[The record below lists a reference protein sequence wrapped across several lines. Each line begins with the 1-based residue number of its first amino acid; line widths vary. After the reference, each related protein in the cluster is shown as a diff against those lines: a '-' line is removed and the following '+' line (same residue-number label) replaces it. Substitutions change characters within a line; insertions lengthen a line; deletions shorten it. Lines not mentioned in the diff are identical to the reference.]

1 MKNICELPVGELREA
16 VLKKKV
22 STREVAA
29 SFLKRIEEQDQV
41 IRAFLTVDRDLI
53 LSEADRID
61 QGLKEGKYSK
71 ESALPGIP
79 VALKDNIIT
88 RGTRTTCGSKILENY
103 IPPYDAT
110 VVSSLKREGALIFG
124 KCNCDEFAMGSST
137 ENSAFQQTR
146 NPADTERVPGGS
158 SGGSAAAVAARF
170 APLSLGSDTGGS
182 IRQPAAF
189 CGVTGLKPTY
199 GLVSRYGLVAFGSSL
214 DQIGPFGRSAE
225 DTALLLNAI
234 AGHDSRDSTSA
245 PRPSEDFTAL
255 LKKDIRGTRIGFC
268 PEWFSS
274 GLDPEISASIKQ
286 ALEKLEK
293 LGCAIVEIQLPY
305 SQYAIETYYIIAPAE
320 ASSNLARFDGVKFGF
335 RSTDHTD
342 LESMYRNTR
351 TQGFGDEVKRRIL
364 IGTYVLSSG
373 YYDAYFL
380 KAGKVRNLIRQDYL
394 KAFEKVDFIAGPTT
408 PTPPFKLGEKTTNP
422 LEMYLSDIYTVGAN
436 LAGIPALSMPCGETS
451 AGLPIGLQLQGPHF
465 CEAAMLSVASA
476 LETELNLEYA

>member
-1 MKNICELPVGELREA
+1 MKTICELPVRQLKDA
-16 VLKKKV
+16 VLKREV
-22 STREVAA
+22 SAREVAS
-29 SFLKRIEEQDQV
+29 SFLEKVEEKDQV
-41 IRAFLTVDRDLI
+41 IKTFLTIDRGLI

-61 QGLKEGKYSK
+61 QEIQAGKLSEK
-71 ESALPGIP
+71 SALPGIP
-79 VALKDNIIT
+79 VAIKDNIIT
-88 RGTRTTCGSKILENY
+88 RGTRTTCGSKILGNY

-110 VVSSLKREGALIFG
+110 VISSLKREGALIFG

-158 SGGSAAAVAARF
+158 SGGSAAAVAAGF
-170 APLSLGSDTGGS
+170 VPLSLGSDTGGS

-214 DQIGPFGRSAE
+214 DQIGPFGKSAG
-225 DTALLLNAI
+225 DTALLLKAI
-234 AGHDSRDSTSA
+234 SGHDSRDSTSA
-245 PRPSEDFTAL
+245 SRTPEDFTAL
-255 LKKDIRGTRIGFC
+255 LGKDIKGTRIGFC

-274 GLDPEISASIKQ
+274 GLDPEISDSIKN
-286 ALEKLEK
+286 ALKKLEG
-293 LGCAIVEIQLPY
+293 LGCAIDEIRLPY
-305 SQYAIETYYIIAPAE
+305 SEYAIETYYIIAPAE
-320 ASSNLARFDGVKFGF
+320 ASSNLARFDGVKYGF
-335 RSTDHTD
+335 RSSDHTD

-380 KAGKVRNLIRQDYL
+380 KAGKVRNLIKQDYL
-394 KAFEKVDFIAGPTT
+394 EAFKKVDFIAGPTT

-436 LAGIPALSMPCGETS
+436 LAGIPALSMPCGKTRG
-451 AGLPIGLQLQGPHF
+451 GLPIGIQLQGPHF
-465 CEAAMLSVASA
+465 SEAGMLSVSST
-476 LETELNLEYA
+476 LEAELGVG